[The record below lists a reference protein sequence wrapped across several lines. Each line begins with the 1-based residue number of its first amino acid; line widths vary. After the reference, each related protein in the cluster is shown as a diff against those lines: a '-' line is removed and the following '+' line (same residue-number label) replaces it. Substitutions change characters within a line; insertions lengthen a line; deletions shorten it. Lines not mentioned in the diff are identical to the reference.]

1 MVNLDALQRYSFDY
15 QRARLN
21 EAARWRLLSNGA
33 TARPPATT
41 PRSSCRGW
49 AATTLRRTADWLEPA
64 SAGPRVSLLRA
75 VAHRE
80 ISVDQALRL
89 LEANGHLTR

>member
-1 MVNLDALQRYSFDY
+1 MVNLDAMQRYAFDY
-15 QRARLN
+15 QQARLD
-21 EAARWRLLSNGA
+21 EAARWRLLESGPAPRNA
-33 TARPPATT
+33 PRP
-41 PRSSCRGW
+41 SWRGR
-49 AATTLRRTADWLEPA
+49 AATRLRRTADWLEPA
-64 SAGPRVSLLRA
+64 PAAPRVSLLRA